1 MGLWK
6 TIKKAAR
13 SVGKFVKKN
22 WKVIVGVAAA
32 VIIPFAAPMIGAAL
46 AGSAFLLSV
55 APGVAGFL
63 GTAAG
68 SALIGAGLGAGAAG
82 ITGQNPLLGA
92 ALGGL
97 GGYAGAGGLSTLF
110 GGIGSTAAGPVNTLG
125 GMGSA
130 TTAAAGAA
138 PATAVGGLLNI
149 GGVTAT
155 AGGIPIGA
163 ASIGTAAA
171 SGLSSTIGTLA
182 TKLATNPQSIGALGQ
197 LAMTMFN
204 RDLNELTPEEQ
215 AQLKEVASQAAT
227 NRALFEQKVMEANRL
242 INMGTANPEQA
253 YANARYAAETQFQ
266 EIQRGMPA
274 GLQEAAARK
283 ASIAGTQAG
292 LQNVAL
298 DYAQAA
304 DIRNKGVNMLPDE
317 APTGYNQLA
326 MPTYNSLYERQ
337 RKIAEQQ
344 NKAVGNLFGSL
355 A

>member
-13 SVGKFVKKN
+13 GVGKFVKKN
-22 WKVIVGVAAA
+22 WKVIVGVTAA
-32 VIIPFAAPMIGAAL
+32 VAIPFAAPMIGAAL
-46 AGSAFLLSV
+46 AGSAFLASV
-55 APGVAGFL
+55 APSVAGFL

-92 ALGGL
+92 ALGGV
-97 GGYAGAGGLSTLF
+97 GGFAGAGGLSTMF
-110 GGIGSTAAGPVNTLG
+110 GGIGGGAPALG
-125 GMGSA
+125 
-130 TTAAAGAA
+130 AAGATTPTLGA
-138 PATAVGGLLNI
+138 SGAVTGGQGILAL
-149 GGVTAT
+149 GGT
-155 AGGIPIGA
+155 AG
-163 ASIGTAAA
+163 STAAA
-171 SGLSSTIGTLA
+171 SGLSGTLSSLA

-204 RDLNELTPEEQ
+204 KDMNELTPEEQ

-242 INMGTANPEQA
+242 INMGTPNPEQA
-253 YANARYAAETQFQ
+253 YANARYAADTQLQ
-266 EIQRGMPA
+266 EVQRGMPA

-283 ASIAGTQAG
+283 AAIAGTQVG

-337 RKIAEQQ
+337 RKLAEQQ

>member
-1 MGLWK
+1 MGLWN

-32 VIIPFAAPMIGAAL
+32 VAIPFAAPLIGGAL
-46 AGSAFLLSV
+46 AGSAFLSSV
-55 APGVAGFL
+55 APSVAGFL
-63 GTAAG
+63 GTAGG
-68 SALIGAGLGAGAAG
+68 SALIGSGLGAAAAG

-92 ALGGL
+92 ALGGI
-97 GGYAGAGGLSTLF
+97 GGYAGAGGLSGLF
-110 GGIGSTAAGPVNTLG
+110 GGIGGGAAAPAAPLGAGAVVPATGGIIDIGAATGINAATGLVAPV
-125 GMGSA
+125 
-130 TTAAAGAA
+130 TTAAAG
-138 PATAVGGLLNI
+138 
-149 GGVTAT
+149 
-155 AGGIPIGA
+155 
-163 ASIGTAAA
+163 
-171 SGLSSTIGTLA
+171 GLSGTLSSLA

-204 RDLNELTPEEQ
+204 KDLNELTPEEQ

-227 NRALFEQKVMEANRL
+227 NRALFEQQVTEANRL
-242 INMGTANPEQA
+242 INMGTPNPEQA
-253 YANARYAAETQFQ
+253 YANARYAADTQLQ
-266 EIQRGMPA
+266 EAQRGMPA

-283 ASIAGTQAG
+283 AAIAGTEAG
-292 LQNVAL
+292 LLNVAR

-304 DIRNKGVNMLPDE
+304 DIRQAGVQMLPTG

-326 MPTYNSLYERQ
+326 MPTYSSLYERQ
-337 RKIAEQQ
+337 QKLAEQQ

>member
-13 SVGKFVKKN
+13 GVGKFVKKN
-22 WKVIVGVAAA
+22 WKTIVGVAAA
-32 VIIPFAAPMIGAAL
+32 VAIPFAAPMIGAAL
-46 AGSAFLLSV
+46 AGSAFLASV
-55 APGVAGFL
+55 APSVAGFL

-92 ALGGL
+92 ALGGI
-97 GGYAGAGGLSTLF
+97 GGYAGAGGLSGLF
-110 GGIGSTAAGPVNTLG
+110 GGIGGGAAAAPAAPLGAGAFVPATGGIIDIGAATGINAATGLVAPV
-125 GMGSA
+125 A
-130 TTAAAGAA
+130 TAAAG
-138 PATAVGGLLNI
+138 
-149 GGVTAT
+149 
-155 AGGIPIGA
+155 
-163 ASIGTAAA
+163 
-171 SGLSSTIGTLA
+171 GLSGTLSTLA

-204 RDLNELTPEEQ
+204 KDLNELTPEEQ

-227 NRALFEQKVMEANRL
+227 NRARFEQQVTEANRL
-242 INMGTANPEQA
+242 INMGTPNPEQA
-253 YANARYAAETQFQ
+253 YANARYAADTQLQ
-266 EIQRGMPA
+266 EAQRGMPA

-283 ASIAGTQAG
+283 AAIAGTQAG

-304 DIRNKGVNMLPDE
+304 DVRRAGVQMLPNE

>member
-1 MGLWK
+1 MGLWN

-22 WKVIVGVAAA
+22 WKVIVGVTAA
-32 VIIPFAAPMIGAAL
+32 VAIPFAAPMIGAAL
-46 AGSAFLLSV
+46 AGSAFLASV
-55 APGVAGFL
+55 APSVAGFL

-92 ALGGL
+92 ALGGV
-97 GGYAGAGGLSTLF
+97 GGFAGAGGLSTMF
-110 GGIGSTAAGPVNTLG
+110 GGIGGGAPALG
-125 GMGSA
+125 
-130 TTAAAGAA
+130 AAGATTPTLGA
-138 PATAVGGLLNI
+138 SGAVTGGQGILAL
-149 GGVTAT
+149 GGT
-155 AGGIPIGA
+155 AG
-163 ASIGTAAA
+163 STAAA
-171 SGLSSTIGTLA
+171 SGLSGTLSSLA

-204 RDLNELTPEEQ
+204 KDMNELTPEEQ

-242 INMGTANPEQA
+242 INMGTPNPEQA
-253 YANARYAAETQFQ
+253 YANARYAADTQLQ
-266 EIQRGMPA
+266 EVQRGMPA

-283 ASIAGTQAG
+283 AAIAGTQVG

-317 APTGYNQLA
+317 APTRYNQLA

-337 RKIAEQQ
+337 RKLAEQQ

>member
-1 MGLWK
+1 MGLWN

-32 VIIPFAAPMIGAAL
+32 VVIPFAAPAIAGAL
-46 AGSAFLLSV
+46 AGSAFLASV
-55 APGVAGFL
+55 APSVAGFL
-63 GTAAG
+63 GTTAG

-97 GGYAGAGGLSTLF
+97 GGFAGAGGLGTMF
-110 GGIGSTAAGPVNTLG
+110 GGIGA
-125 GMGSA
+125 
-130 TTAAAGAA
+130 AA
-138 PATAVGGLLNI
+138 PAGAVP
-149 GGVTAT
+149 VVPAT
-155 AGGIPIGA
+155 GGIIDIGA
-163 ASIGTAAA
+163 QTINAATGLAAGGTAAA
-171 SGLSSTIGTLA
+171 AGSLSGTIGTLA

-204 RDLNELTPEEQ
+204 KDLNELTPEEK

-227 NRALFEQKVMEANRL
+227 NRSLFEQKVTEANRL
-242 INMGTANPEQA
+242 INMGTPNPEQA
-253 YANARYAAETQFQ
+253 YANARYAADTQLQ
-266 EIQRGMPA
+266 EAQRGMPA
-274 GLQEAAARK
+274 GLQENAARK
-283 ASIAGTQAG
+283 AALASTQVG

-337 RKIAEQQ
+337 QKLAEQQ

>member
-1 MGLWK
+1 MGLWN

-32 VIIPFAAPMIGAAL
+32 VAIPFAAPLIGGAL
-46 AGSAFLLSV
+46 AGSAFLSSV
-55 APGVAGFL
+55 APSVAGFL
-63 GTAAG
+63 GTAGG

-92 ALGGL
+92 ALGGI
-97 GGYAGAGGLSTLF
+97 GGYAGAGGLSGLF
-110 GGIGSTAAGPVNTLG
+110 GGIGGGAAAPAAPLGAGAIVPATGGIIDIGAATGINAATGLVAPV
-125 GMGSA
+125 
-130 TTAAAGAA
+130 TTAAAG
-138 PATAVGGLLNI
+138 
-149 GGVTAT
+149 
-155 AGGIPIGA
+155 
-163 ASIGTAAA
+163 
-171 SGLSSTIGTLA
+171 GLSGTLSSLA

-204 RDLNELTPEEQ
+204 KDLNELTPEEK
-215 AQLKEVASQAAT
+215 AQLQEVASQAAT
-227 NRALFEQKVMEANRL
+227 NRALFEQQVTEANRL
-242 INMGTANPEQA
+242 INMGTPNPEQA
-253 YANARYAAETQFQ
+253 YANARYAADTQLQ
-266 EIQRGMPA
+266 EARRGMPA
-274 GLQEAAARK
+274 GLQEVAARK
-283 ASIAGTQAG
+283 AAIAGTQAG

-304 DIRNKGVNMLPDE
+304 DVRRAGVQMLPNE

-326 MPTYNSLYERQ
+326 MPTYSSLYERQ
-337 RKIAEQQ
+337 QKLAEQQ

>member
-1 MGLWK
+1 MGLWN

-32 VIIPFAAPMIGAAL
+32 VVVPFAAPAIAGAL
-46 AGSAFLLSV
+46 AGSAFLASV
-55 APGVAGFL
+55 APSVAGFL
-63 GTAAG
+63 GTTAG

-97 GGYAGAGGLSTLF
+97 GGFAGAGGLGTMF
-110 GGIGSTAAGPVNTLG
+110 GGIGA
-125 GMGSA
+125 
-130 TTAAAGAA
+130 AA
-138 PATAVGGLLNI
+138 PAGAVP
-149 GGVTAT
+149 VVPAT
-155 AGGIPIGA
+155 GGIIDIGA
-163 ASIGTAAA
+163 QTINAATGLAAGGTAAA
-171 SGLSSTIGTLA
+171 AGSLSSTIGTLA

-204 RDLNELTPEEQ
+204 KDLNELTPEEK

-227 NRALFEQKVMEANRL
+227 NRSLFEQKVTEANRL
-242 INMGTANPEQA
+242 INMGTPNPEQA
-253 YANARYAAETQFQ
+253 YANARYAADTQLQ
-266 EIQRGMPA
+266 EAQRGMPA
-274 GLQEAAARK
+274 GLQENAARK
-283 ASIAGTQAG
+283 AALASTQAG
-292 LQNVAL
+292 LQNVAI

-337 RKIAEQQ
+337 QKLAEQQ

>member
-1 MGLWK
+1 MGLWN

-32 VIIPFAAPMIGAAL
+32 VVIPFAAPAIAGAL
-46 AGSAFLLSV
+46 AGSAFLASV
-55 APGVAGFL
+55 APSVAGFL
-63 GTAAG
+63 GTTAG

-97 GGYAGAGGLSTLF
+97 GGFAGAGGLGTLF
-110 GGIGSTAAGPVNTLG
+110 GGIGA
-125 GMGSA
+125 
-130 TTAAAGAA
+130 AA
-138 PATAVGGLLNI
+138 PAGAVP
-149 GGVTAT
+149 VVPAT
-155 AGGIPIGA
+155 GGIIDIGA
-163 ASIGTAAA
+163 QTINAATGLAAGGTAAA
-171 SGLSSTIGTLA
+171 AGSLSGTIGTLA

-204 RDLNELTPEEQ
+204 KDLNELTPEEK

-227 NRALFEQKVMEANRL
+227 NRALFEQKVTEANRL
-242 INMGTANPEQA
+242 INMGTPNPEQA
-253 YANARYAAETQFQ
+253 YANARYAADTQLQ
-266 EIQRGMPA
+266 EAQRGMPA
-274 GLQEAAARK
+274 GLQENAARK
-283 ASIAGTQAG
+283 AALASTQAG
-292 LQNVAL
+292 LQNVAI

-337 RKIAEQQ
+337 QKLAEQQ

>member
-1 MGLWK
+1 MGLWN

-22 WKVIVGVAAA
+22 WKVIVGVTAA
-32 VIIPFAAPMIGAAL
+32 VAIPFAAPMIGAAL
-46 AGSAFLLSV
+46 AGSAFLASV
-55 APGVAGFL
+55 APSVAGFL

-92 ALGGL
+92 ALGGV
-97 GGYAGAGGLSTLF
+97 GGFAGAGGLSTMF
-110 GGIGSTAAGPVNTLG
+110 GGIGGGAPALG
-125 GMGSA
+125 
-130 TTAAAGAA
+130 AAGATTPTLGA
-138 PATAVGGLLNI
+138 SGAVTGGQGILAL
-149 GGVTAT
+149 GGT
-155 AGGIPIGA
+155 AG
-163 ASIGTAAA
+163 STAAA
-171 SGLSSTIGTLA
+171 SGLSGTLSSLA

-204 RDLNELTPEEQ
+204 KDMNELTPEEQ

-242 INMGTANPEQA
+242 INMGTPNPEQA
-253 YANARYAAETQFQ
+253 YANARYAAETQLQ
-266 EIQRGMPA
+266 EVQRGMPA

-304 DIRNKGVNMLPDE
+304 DIRNRGVNMLPDE

-337 RKIAEQQ
+337 RKLAEQQ